1 MKKYLLPALLLP
13 ISIGAIFAFNHASS
27 KGSAPAADS
36 SHFVPVRTVQE
47 NTRHPF
53 TPQFT
58 ALNIPEEEKQ
68 RFTVNTKNTQVITGK
83 SGSLLLIPAHAFKTK
98 SGALA
103 EGNVKLELVEGIAT
117 ADILKMN
124 LGTMSDRG
132 MLETGGMVYVGAT
145 DESGEELS
153 LAENKT
159 IDVEIPTNNLK
170 PGMQLWEGKV
180 LADGSVSWQNP
191 QPLKNSLREVP
202 LKTLEPEQQGKAQP
216 AGTNEN
222 KDEKQVVRAGR
233 SGFFWDISA
242 AGGWRII
249 SGDTLN
255 ALAADSN
262 VVLTAN
268 TRTGRMDI
276 VRLDDKKFLHTNIA
290 TVEFRS
296 RLPIIRQACDPRIL
310 NCYTDFP
317 DRALW
322 KSDAAA
328 ADSLDKTACPLAG
341 VFREF
346 AKMKQE
352 KVDPKDPATASL
364 LDQAREKAVRNY
376 SKRVLQQAKKNAA
389 AYPGVYSFGMTTLG
403 WANCDVLCGAK
414 NPKTMKFNTR
424 FSGANGQTVST
435 QLIVPGRNIFIPGY
449 KRPNGDFSYTHGEF
463 EQEMT
468 CPVGEKAYV
477 LAKAGSGTNFFYVLK
492 EISFGEK
499 EIEQIQLAPGD
510 ETSLDALLASLFS
523 DTDRVLDDW
532 YTRQIRL
539 GTGCVCGSGG
549 VVLGWGAV
557 K

>member
-27 KGSAPAADS
+27 KASAPAADS

-68 RFTVNTKNTQVITGK
+68 QFTVNTKNTQVITGK

-98 SGALA
+98 SGVPA
-103 EGNVKLELVEGIAT
+103 EGNVKLELVEGIAS

-145 DESGEELS
+145 DETGEELS

-180 LADGSVSWQNP
+180 QADGSVNWENP

-202 LKTLEPEQQGKAQP
+202 LKTLEPEQQAKAQP

-222 KDEKQVVRAGR
+222 KDERQVVRAGR
-233 SGFFWDISA
+233 NGFFWDISA
-242 AGGWRII
+242 TGGWRIV

-268 TRTGRMDI
+268 TSTGRMDI

-296 RLPIIRQACDPRIL
+296 RLPIIKQACDPRIL

-317 DRALW
+317 NRALW

-352 KVDPKDPATASL
+352 KVDPKDPSVAAL
-364 LDQAREKAVRNY
+364 LDQARTKAIRNY
-376 SKRVLQQAKKNAA
+376 SERVNAQTA
-389 AYPGVYSFGMTTLG
+389 AWQGYSFGMKKLG
-403 WANCDVLCGAK
+403 WANVDRLYSTGAV
-414 NPKTMKFNTR
+414 PSFFNAR
-424 FSGANGQTVST
+424 VHGANADGYTDAKL
-435 QLIVPGRNIFIPGY
+435 LIPSLNMFIPGY
-449 KRPNGDFSYTHGEF
+449 KRPNGDYSFTHGEG
-463 EQEMT
+463 EQ
-468 CPVGEKAYV
+468 KAMYPTGKEGYIV
-477 LAKAGSGTNFFYVLK
+477 FKSGSGSRILYGVKKIIFGQNSIETVEMKTGTEADLDLVLGNTQKQNQAK
-492 EISFGEK
+492 E
-499 EIEQIQLAPGD
+499 
-510 ETSLDALLASLFS
+510 ETL
-523 DTDRVLDDW
+523 VDDW

-539 GTGCVCGSGG
+539 GTGCVCGSEG
-549 VVLGWGAV
+549 VVFGWGAA